1 MQNPPP
7 GSSEISSSGG
17 EAQAR
22 SLSRFFARRPYIGT
36 LIILVYFACVWT
48 FLRFAIGPLLNM
60 LNLPFFP
67 HELLAE
73 ALLGLCMVV
82 VPLTVL
88 KWWSNAGFTRGI
100 DGQGV
105 VICLLPVALFLIPPL
120 CSISLLVNEST
131 PGVVGMAVLLTLVV
145 ALTEEGFFRGVLI
158 SALRPKG
165 IWTAVL
171 ISSLVFTCAHLTN
184 LISGFPPVYVI
195 GQLVLTFGSG
205 ILFATLLVRT
215 RSIWPSVLLHFLR
228 DIAGLILLG
237 VNPNQVFSSN
247 LTAAIVVNGIF
258 SLLCIVIAVVLL
270 RPSQVQKLRVLYGL
284 VPAPFAPPVYAYPT
298 YPGQPP
304 YLNYPYPQ
312 PPVTDYPGQQPPA
325 TPYLN
330 PQPPMANYPGQQPPA
345 TPYPDPQPPL
355 VVYPDQQTPPASPPG
370 YPEQ

>member
-1 MQNPPP
+1 
-7 GSSEISSSGG
+7 
-17 EAQAR
+17 
-22 SLSRFFARRPYIGT
+22 
-36 LIILVYFACVWT
+36 
-48 FLRFAIGPLLNM
+48 M
-60 LNLPFFP
+60 LNLSFFP

-73 ALLGLCMVV
+73 VLLGLCMVV

-88 KWWSNAGFTRGI
+88 KWWSKAGFTRGI

-105 VICLLPVALFLIPPL
+105 VICLLPVVLFLIPPL
-120 CSISLLVNEST
+120 CSISLLVSEST
-131 PGVVGMAVLLTLVV
+131 PGIVVMAVSLTLVV

-171 ISSLVFTCAHLTN
+171 ISSLIFTCAHLTN

-237 VNPNQVFSSN
+237 ANPSQVFSSN

-258 SLLCIVIAVVLL
+258 SLLCVIIAVVLL
-270 RPSQVQKLRVLYGL
+270 RPSQVQKLRVFYGL
-284 VPAPFAPPVYAYPT
+284 APAPFAPPVYAYPT

-312 PPVTDYPGQQPPA
+312 PPVTDYPGQQPPT
-325 TPYLN
+325 TPYPN
-330 PQPPMANYPGQQPPA
+330 PQPPMSNYPGQQPPA
-345 TPYPDPQPPL
+345 TPYPNPQPPL
-355 VVYPDQQTPPASPPG
+355 VVYPDQQTPPANPPG

>member
-7 GSSEISSSGG
+7 GSAEISSSGV
-17 EAQAR
+17 ETQAR
-22 SLSRFFARRPYIGT
+22 SLSRFFARRPYIGM

-60 LNLPFFP
+60 LNLSFFP

-73 ALLGLCMVV
+73 TLLGLCMVV

-88 KWWSNAGFTRGI
+88 RWWSEAGFTRSI
-100 DGQGV
+100 YGQGV
-105 VICLLPVALFLIPPL
+105 VICLLPVALFLLPPL
-120 CSISLLVNEST
+120 CSISLLVNQST
-131 PGVVGMAVLLTLVV
+131 PGVVVMAVLLTLVV
-145 ALTEEGFFRGVLI
+145 ALTEEGFFRGVLV

-171 ISSLVFTCAHLTN
+171 ISSLIFTCAHLAN
-184 LISGFPPVYVI
+184 LISGFPPVYVV

-228 DIAGLILLG
+228 DIVGLILLG
-237 VNPNQVFSSN
+237 ANPSQVFSSN

-258 SLLCIVIAVVLL
+258 SLLCVIIAVVLL
-270 RPSQVQKLRVLYGL
+270 RPSQVQKLRILYGL
-284 VPAPFAPPVYAYPT
+284 APAPSAPPVYA

-312 PPVTDYPGQQPPA
+312 PPVTA
-325 TPYLN
+325 
-330 PQPPMANYPGQQPPA
+330 YPGQQPPA
-345 TPYPDPQPPL
+345 TPYPDQQPPL
-355 VVYPDQQTPPASPPG
+355 VVYPDQQTPPANSPG